1 MIRFYFLKIDVAA
14 LWGETI
20 HRGRETS
27 WEAVVVVGSRER
39 MVTVERERTRES
51 REIFIG
57 IINRT

>member
-1 MIRFYFLKIDVAA
+1 MAA

-27 WEAVVVVGSRER
+27 WEAVVVGSRER

-51 REIFIG
+51 REIFMG

>member
-1 MIRFYFLKIDVAA
+1 MIQFYFLKIDVAA

-39 MVTVERERTRES
+39 MVTVERERTRE
-51 REIFIG
+51 
-57 IINRT
+57 